1 MCFPCYSRDPG
12 FRLSFKPTVVVF
24 RSSKRFPGYDSE
36 SKEFNAEVHRNH
48 IFGQHVANYMR
59 LLKEEDEEGYKRQ
72 FSQYIKNGIE
82 ADQVSVPVMS
92 C

>member
-1 MCFPCYSRDPG
+1 M
-12 FRLSFKPTVVVF
+12 F

-92 C
+92 CQQTDQMICNKQQC